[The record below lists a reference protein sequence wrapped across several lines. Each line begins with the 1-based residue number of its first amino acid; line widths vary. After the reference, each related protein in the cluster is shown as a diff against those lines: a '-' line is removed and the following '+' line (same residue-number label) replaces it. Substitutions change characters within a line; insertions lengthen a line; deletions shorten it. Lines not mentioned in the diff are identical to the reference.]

1 MEDYIIKGDAYSI
14 FITNIQSVDVES
26 NSIYLSKE
34 EKEKLSIYF
43 SDKRKIEF
51 SSVRYL
57 LKKYIGDYTIEYD
70 GLGAPNI
77 IDGPNISISHS
88 HKYVAIAQS
97 NKNRIGIDI
106 EKIKEKIQK
115 ITTKFINLE
124 DLKNIT
130 SEENELNETTY
141 TKIWCCK
148 EAIYKILS
156 NKKIGLKEHITIKL
170 SSPYTATA
178 FVNFENTIH
187 SFYINIHYLDDYIIA
202 AVVK

>member
-1 MEDYIIKGDAYSI
+1 MEDYIIKGDSYSI
-14 FITNIQSVDVES
+14 FITNIQSIDVES

-34 EKEKLSIYF
+34 EKEKLNTYF

-57 LKKYIGDYTIEYD
+57 LKKYIGDYTILYD
-70 GLGAPNI
+70 GLGAPNL

-106 EKIKEKIQK
+106 EKIQEKIQK

-124 DLKNIT
+124 DLKNIA
-130 SEENELNETTY
+130 SEENELNETTH

-156 NKKIGLKEHITIKL
+156 NEKIGLKEHITIKL
-170 SSPYTATA
+170 TSPHNATA

-187 SFYINIHYLDDYIIA
+187 SFSINIHYLDDYIIA
-202 AVVK
+202 TVVK